1 MVPRRAPLAPWG
13 GTQRGQRAPGSPTG
27 TRPGDIGFSCS
38 TPGAVSSSP
47 HPPCTV
53 SVSWCHRLPWRSFP
67 STNGYEIIPAPAPV
81 PLLQEGREKKPSLR
95 AAGGRKR
102 PGSPT
107 GCEKLE
113 TAARCPV
120 AAGGSQGHGGERS
133 GRSPGTAAPGHGA
146 TPSNAFAAAWEQP
159 GDPPVPPL
167 CAGTRVAALRSGLC
181 WASSSLMSFWG
192 GFPRAVCPPKESL
205 SLFGVLIPQILRVL
219 HSQFLRHPLLSPR
232 SCPRCHPARRFLP
245 RPCTYPFPTRNQ

>member
-1 MVPRRAPLAPWG
+1 MRIRPVVPTLSSRTSPAGTSGWHPARSAGTGVPHRDPTRGRRLLLQHP
-13 GTQRGQRAPGSPTG
+13 RGRIIFPP
-27 TRPGDIGFSCS
+27 PPMHGFSFL
-38 TPGAVSSSP
+38 VS
-47 HPPCTV
+47 
-53 SVSWCHRLPWRSFP
+53 
-67 STNGYEIIPAPAPV
+67 PAPMAQLSQHERAQNHPSSR
-81 PLLQEGREKKPSLR
+81 PRPPAAGGEGKKPSLR

-120 AAGGSQGHGGERS
+120 AAGGSQGHGGDRS

-146 TPSNAFAAAWEQP
+146 TPSNAFAAAREQP

-192 GFPRAVCPPKESL
+192 GFPRAARPPKESL

-219 HSQFLRHPLLSPR
+219 HSQFLRHPLLSP
-232 SCPRCHPARRFLP
+232 
-245 RPCTYPFPTRNQ
+245 